1 MKKQKICIIGGGL
14 TGLITAI
21 AISKLNID
29 IDLITENINQKS
41 ETSRTIAI
49 SQNNLDFIKK
59 LDIFNKENKK
69 LWPCSKI
76 KLYSEIKNNKFPEI
90 FEINN
95 NYREKEQVLYM
106 LKNSTLK
113 KEMIKKIRKINSI
126 SIINNKIISKISSAG
141 SLMGIK
147 LSNRT
152 NKYNLIIICT
162 GSNSTLV
169 KNNFSQSSLEHTYEE
184 VSVTTIID
192 HNYLKNNI
200 ARQIFL
206 DDEIMAL
213 LPLSNKKTAI
223 VWSIKKK
230 IFKNDDDLIKKRIKF
245 FTKNF
250 LSNIKFL
257 NKIEYKNLNFL
268 IRNKYYKERILLFGD
283 ALHVVHPFAGQGFNM
298 ILRDLGCLEKIF
310 AKKIGLG
317 LDIGNS
323 DTLNEFSDETKPKN
337 LIYSVGLDALKK
349 TFSLKNQLIKDKRNN
364 LLRIL
369 NSNNFTKKIF
379 YRIANSGL

>member
-113 KEMIKKIRKINSI
+113 KV
-126 SIINNKIISKISSAG
+126 SK
-141 SLMGIK
+141 LK
-147 LSNRT
+147 D
-152 NKYNLIIICT
+152 
-162 GSNSTLV
+162 LV
-169 KNNFSQSSLEHTYEE
+169 
-184 VSVTTIID
+184 
-192 HNYLKNNI
+192 
-200 ARQIFL
+200 
-206 DDEIMAL
+206 
-213 LPLSNKKTAI
+213 
-223 VWSIKKK
+223 
-230 IFKNDDDLIKKRIKF
+230 
-245 FTKNF
+245 
-250 LSNIKFL
+250 
-257 NKIEYKNLNFL
+257 
-268 IRNKYYKERILLFGD
+268 
-283 ALHVVHPFAGQGFNM
+283 
-298 ILRDLGCLEKIF
+298 
-310 AKKIGLG
+310 
-317 LDIGNS
+317 
-323 DTLNEFSDETKPKN
+323 
-337 LIYSVGLDALKK
+337 
-349 TFSLKNQLIKDKRNN
+349 
-364 LLRIL
+364 
-369 NSNNFTKKIF
+369 
-379 YRIANSGL
+379 